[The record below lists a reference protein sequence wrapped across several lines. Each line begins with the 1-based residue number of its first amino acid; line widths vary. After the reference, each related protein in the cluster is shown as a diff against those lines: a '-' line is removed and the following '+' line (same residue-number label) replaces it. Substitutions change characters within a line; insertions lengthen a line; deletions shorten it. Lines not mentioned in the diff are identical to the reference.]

1 MSDKPNGFFSRWQQ
15 RREQVA
21 EEAENEQLQQ
31 AEEERQQVVQEAQPA
46 QSEASSDADT
56 QSVETAED
64 KVLTAEDLPDPDKI
78 EEGGSFAAFM
88 AKNVD
93 PSAKKAA
100 LRALW
105 KQPHYN
111 EVCGMAEYALDYSN
125 QPLLSA
131 ADSADLVKKVFRRVI
146 EKEEKEREEQE
157 RAERLAAQQADLPQ
171 SPADET
177 QPQPAA
183 QIEDSLHDSQELVSQ
198 NVPDEPS
205 TVEVTVGK
213 GQFS

>member
-1 MSDKPNGFFSRWQQ
+1 MSDKPSGLFSRWQQ

-21 EEAENEQLQQ
+21 QEAEKAL
-31 AEEERQQVVQEAQPA
+31 QEAPVAESSAETEQPL
-46 QSEASSDADT
+46 
-56 QSVETAED
+56 SVAGEPQDDERL
-64 KVLTAEDLPDPDKI
+64 LTAEDLPDPDQI

-93 PSAKKAA
+93 PTAKKAA

-105 KQPHYN
+105 KQPHFN

-131 ADSADLVKKVFRRVI
+131 SDSAELVKKVFRKVI
-146 EKEEKEREEQE
+146 EREEQE
-157 RAERLAAQQADLPQ
+157 AAQAEMASTPDTQPGQEHAPEVAELTVDANADTLPE
-171 SPADET
+171 ET
-177 QPQPAA
+177 QQ
-183 QIEDSLHDSQELVSQ
+183 VSQ
-198 NVPDEPS
+198 NVPDES
-205 TVEVTVGK
+205 SVSHETVGK